1 MINIPS
7 LLSEDNS
14 ILINQK
20 LIDTDNTTYISTLSS
35 TDNNT
40 YNKIV
45 QNDNITFLLLITTLL
60 FLACVAGTFFTIAKV
75 SNILKQF
82 INFIHDE
89 EERMKGDDI

>member
-7 LLSEDNS
+7 LLSEDN
-14 ILINQK
+14 I
-20 LIDTDNTTYISTLSS
+20 TYISTLSS
-35 TDNNT
+35 TDNNNT

-45 QNDNITFLLLITTLL
+45 QNDNITFLLLIMTLL
-60 FLACVAGTFFTIAKV
+60 FLACVAGTFFTITKV

-89 EERMKGDDI
+89 EEKMKRNDI